1 MEGAAA
7 SATSRA
13 PALVAAATVLLLL
26 ALVGWWHAV
35 DGQPPD
41 FDSGKHL
48 LHAWAYTDSFEAGDL
63 TAPLTEFTQYPPLA
77 HVVGALGALV
87 GGVEVASTVL
97 AAAFVFLPLLGLGM
111 YRAGRIV
118 GGPWTGALAMVFVA
132 GAPLLL
138 TSARAFLLE
147 TYVTALLACAVWLLL
162 ESRRFERPWPALA
175 AGVAVSLGLLV
186 KQPFAFFVAGVPLV
200 MLMRGGWRRPLGL
213 AAFAAPVLV
222 LGAPWYIGHW
232 DELRSTAE
240 WVTGVNSE
248 GPLLGAK
255 NLSYYGWSVLN
266 RGLMLPLALIG
277 ALGVVGAAVRF
288 ARRPEPSSSTPE
300 LLAGLVTGWAGITFY
315 VHLKAP
321 YYALPLLVYVGL
333 LERRLDHGP
342 QVRAVAAGGGLGGG
356 RDRGSEPRDR
366 GIPPG
371 RARASGAAGSQR
383 LARRGGQPSRDPRV
397 ARGVAREPAA
407 RGRK

>member
-87 GGVEVASTVL
+87 GGVEVASTIL

-118 GGPWTGALAMVFVA
+118 GGPWTGALAMVFIA

-200 MLMRGGWRRPLGL
+200 MLVRGGWRRPLGV

-277 ALGVVGAAVRF
+277 ALGVLGAAVRF
-288 ARRPEPSSSTPE
+288 ARATGAELIHARAPGRSRDRLGRDHLLRPPQGPV
-300 LLAGLVTGWAGITFY
+300 LRI
-315 VHLKAP
+315 AP
-321 YYALPLLVYVGL
+321 ARLCRAA
-333 LERRLDHGP
+333 ERRLDHGP
-342 QVRAVAAGGGLGGG
+342 RVRAVAAGGGLGGR

-366 GIPPG
+366 GIPSG

-407 RGRK
+407 RGRQ